1 MKIIRIL
8 LVGILV
14 TPFMGCDNDLTFQE
28 QLDLDKGLIADYVA
42 TNNLEGQST
51 DSGLFYGVT
60 KEGNSTFPDLSNTV
74 EVVYTGKLLDGTV
87 FDSSDGFP
95 VSFQLFQV
103 IQGWQEGMT
112 YFSEGS
118 KGHILIPSNIAY
130 GRNGSGAIP
139 GNSVLHFEIELLSV
153 R

>member
-1 MKIIRIL
+1 MHMLRIILITL
-8 LVGILV
+8 IAL
-14 TPFMGCDNDLTFQE
+14 PFWGCDNELTFQE
-28 QLDLDKGLIADYVA
+28 QLDLDTQLIADYVA
-42 TNNLEGQST
+42 ANNLEGQST
-51 DSGLFYGVT
+51 DTGLFYGIT
-60 KEGNSTFPDLSNTV
+60 KEGNSVFPDLTNTV

-118 KGHILIPSNIAY
+118 QGFILIPSNIAY

-139 GNSVLHFEIELLSV
+139 GNSVLYFDIELLDV